1 MYVFREVC
9 YDLTL
14 LVSSVSS
21 VDHLRQNLLTAGA
34 ESLHELLCHADF
46 PPALVSDIETSL
58 TRCKWEEVGVLL
70 DAAKR
75 AVAARGG

>member
-1 MYVFREVC
+1 M
-9 YDLTL
+9 TP
-14 LVSSVSS
+14 
-21 VDHLRQNLLTAGA
+21 QNLLTAGA
-34 ESLHELLCHADF
+34 KCLHDLLCHAAF

-75 AVAARGG
+75 AVAARGV